1 MPDVT
6 KPRILVIDD
15 ELSML
20 ELLEIIL
27 TKEGYQVTCADSGK
41 QAISLLQKDSYDL
54 LLCDIK
60 LGDITGIEA

>member
-1 MPDVT
+1 MSDVS
-6 KPRILVIDD
+6 KPHILVIDD

-41 QAISLLQKDSYDL
+41 QAIALLSRS
-54 LLCDIK
+54 
-60 LGDITGIEA
+60 